1 MAVVCVT
8 HPVHTPARPF
18 AVSRCLVIF
27 FELPAGP
34 ELPES
39 PESPEL
45 IGFFVTSCDVFFST
59 ARQLASARCK
69 KDDVSF
75 WVQLPGDVLSGQR
88 VAICAPSETPK
99 KESSLG
105 RR

>member
-8 HPVHTPARPF
+8 HPVHTPARSF

-34 ELPES
+34 EL

-59 ARQLASARCK
+59 ARQLASPCCK
-69 KDDVSF
+69 NDDVSF